1 MFCERTKGGAA
12 QTTAGE
18 FQEETKNR
26 EATVRAKQK
35 EQMFTGTKTKME
47 AALTVSMSNKIFCF
61 LLQVLK

>member
-18 FQEETKNR
+18 FREETKNG

-35 EQMFTGTKTKME
+35 EQMFIGTKTKME
-47 AALTVSMSNKIFCF
+47 AALTV
-61 LLQVLK
+61 